1 LFAALCHAAA
11 PRSAL
16 PAARRRSRL
25 RAAPPSPE
33 RDFTFPEVGFAL
45 YCRSRSMKLAVF
57 VLNKEELL
65 EEVLEAYVEAGIE
78 GATILDSEG
87 MGRFLTYEVPLFADF
102 KEFMKGNKPYNKT
115 IISVVREEEAI
126 PRLEKL
132 LDAVCGGL
140 SAPGTGIFFTV
151 PVDYAVGLVGQEE

>member
-1 LFAALCHAAA
+1 
-11 PRSAL
+11 
-16 PAARRRSRL
+16 
-25 RAAPPSPE
+25 
-33 RDFTFPEVGFAL
+33 
-45 YCRSRSMKLAVF
+45 MKLLVF

-65 EEVLEAYVEAGIE
+65 EEVLAAYLEAGIP

-115 IISVVREEEAI
+115 IFSVIQNEKSI

-132 LDAVCGGL
+132 LDKVCGGL
-140 SAPGTGIFFTV
+140 DEPGTGILFTL
-151 PVDYAVGLVGQEE
+151 PLDYARGLVPADTED